1 MEIKYYIRSTG
12 ERYLDESYNQ
22 IPYVELIDK
31 EKRYVPFFIEQLEKY
46 GNEDIVIIEDDCV
59 LCKNF
64 KERIESV
71 IAQYPN
77 KIINFFQLPP
87 KEYFKTHEST
97 EYLQNQCTYY
107 PKGLTIKL
115 AHKMREILEKNPKL
129 RTDECEDLA
138 LKELKE
144 THIKYRP
151 CLIQHL
157 NFDTFLNNKI
167 EIKRTPFF
175 IDYLDKY
182 NFDYNK
188 ITRMHYAKLLNEMNN
203 HIEEKRVVWLEQQ
216 KNPRILKVEETTEI
230 EKPKKKRTT
239 KKKVV
244 EDGAS
249 DDKVLCENNIR

>member
-1 MEIKYYIRSTG
+1 MNIKYFIRSVGT
-12 ERYLDESYNQ
+12 RVLDESYNQ

-31 EKRYVPFFIEQLEKY
+31 DHRYIDFFIEQLEKY
-46 GNEDIVIIEDDCV
+46 GNEDMVIIEDDCV

-77 KIINFFQLPP
+77 KIINFFQYET

-115 AHKMREILEKNPKL
+115 AHKMREVLEKNPQL

-151 CLIQHL
+151 CLVQHL

-167 EIKRTPFF
+167 ESKRTPFF

-182 NFDYNK
+182 KFDYSK
-188 ITRMHYAKLLNEMNN
+188 ITKMHYTILMKEMNN
-203 HIEEKRVVWLEQQ
+203 HIEEKRLIWLEQK
-216 KNPRILKVEETTEI
+216 KNPRVLQVEEN
-230 EKPKKKRTT
+230 KPKKKRTA

-244 EDGAS
+244 EDGENN
-249 DDKVLCENNIR
+249 DKVLCENNE